1 MIIVT
6 GGAGFIGSCLVA
18 KLNQLGYKD
27 ILIVD
32 NLGCQLKWKNLA
44 NKKFTGFLYKDKFRE
59 IIRQYEKTDNLY
71 IPDFDNKNIDA
82 VIHLGACS
90 STTETNANYLL
101 DNNFLYT
108 KELAK
113 FALSRGIRFVYASSA
128 ATYGDGKN
136 GYSDESIDNLTPL
149 NCYGLSKHLF
159 DMWLYEN
166 NLQNDVTGVKFFN
179 VFGPNEYHKGD
190 MRSMFY
196 KAFKQIEQTGK
207 VRLFKSYNPL
217 YHDGEQKRDFIYVK
231 DCVDI
236 FIKILQDSS
245 FKGLY
250 NIGTGQAHT
259 WNELANSVF
268 NAMNRIP
275 NIEYI
280 EMPEELKKQYQ
291 YFTEADTKK
300 LLNKLGA
307 DWSFTSIE
315 EAAMDYVQN
324 YLQLEEAV
332 W

>member
-1 MIIVT
+1 M
-6 GGAGFIGSCLVA
+6 
-18 KLNQLGYKD
+18 
-27 ILIVD
+27 
-32 NLGCQLKWKNLA
+32 
-44 NKKFTGFLYKDKFRE
+44 
-59 IIRQYEKTDNLY
+59 
-71 IPDFDNKNIDA
+71 
-82 VIHLGACS
+82 
-90 STTETNANYLL
+90 
-101 DNNFLYT
+101 
-108 KELAK
+108 
-113 FALSRGIRFVYASSA
+113 
-128 ATYGDGKN
+128 
-136 GYSDESIDNLTPL
+136 
-149 NCYGLSKHLF
+149 
-159 DMWLYEN
+159 
-166 NLQNDVTGVKFFN
+166 
-179 VFGPNEYHKGD
+179 
-190 MRSMFY
+190 
-196 KAFKQIEQTGK
+196 
-207 VRLFKSYNPL
+207 